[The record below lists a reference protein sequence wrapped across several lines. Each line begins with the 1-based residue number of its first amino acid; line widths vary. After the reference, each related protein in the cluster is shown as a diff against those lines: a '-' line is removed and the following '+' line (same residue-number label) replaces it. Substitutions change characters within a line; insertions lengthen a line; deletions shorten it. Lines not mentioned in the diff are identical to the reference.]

1 LIITPRRKDER
12 RKRRGTACVAAA
24 LDAQA
29 QLAQQECAAEAGRV
43 ARPFEADT
51 CTLRR
56 CGVARVVYSMLKYKV
71 EYETINIEEYEAKYK
86 EQQIK
91 YMKKKAAK
99 LVSNSSRR
107 NLTHR

>member
-1 LIITPRRKDER
+1 
-12 RKRRGTACVAAA
+12 
-24 LDAQA
+24 
-29 QLAQQECAAEAGRV
+29 
-43 ARPFEADT
+43 
-51 CTLRR
+51 
-56 CGVARVVYSMLKYKV
+56 MLKYKV

-107 NLTHR
+107 NLTHG